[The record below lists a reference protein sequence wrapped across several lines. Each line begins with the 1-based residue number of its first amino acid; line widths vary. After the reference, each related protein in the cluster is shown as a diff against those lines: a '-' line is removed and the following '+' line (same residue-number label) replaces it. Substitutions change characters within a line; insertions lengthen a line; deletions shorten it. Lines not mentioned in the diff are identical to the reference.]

1 MPAKKTSKYFMV
13 GSTFMMV
20 RNSPTFNVKLGFGD
34 ARGGYQPLHHSHQ
47 RSNPLLRFC
56 EPVPT
61 PDWIRD
67 TAVPAFKALLCTG
80 FMICIRWTLFRILP
94 LGKDNFKKTF

>member
-67 TAVPAFKALLCTG
+67 TALPAFKAAL
-80 FMICIRWTLFRILP
+80 
-94 LGKDNFKKTF
+94 